1 MCKEG
6 QGWPLRVEAVFMKGP
21 GTQISLHLHITIALQ
36 SGKITSFRMCVPEIT
51 IDFWLEVDKGLD
63 NCLYE
68 LKCQQVVRN
77 IQGRQGN
84 SFEKQK

>member
-1 MCKEG
+1 
-6 QGWPLRVEAVFMKGP
+6 
-21 GTQISLHLHITIALQ
+21 
-36 SGKITSFRMCVPEIT
+36 MCVPEIT